1 MAQERRAPEGKRVK
15 PSPPPRVQSAAAG
28 AVDQLSAFDDAT
40 LHAILARLPL
50 RDAAATVPLS
60 RRWLRVFAT
69 LPRLR
74 MNQATFNRRGF
85 PNDGVEDRCE
95 DDVHWRA
102 ALRRILR
109 GRTAPVAAFTRPH
122 GEWFRSV
129 FRELCG
135 TGGLLELSIANTNYT
150 EPYLLPTVVYSCQT
164 LTSLDFYNCRLQIP
178 SKITGLRAVRS
189 LRLRNA
195 VVSDGE
201 LRRMISRCTAM
212 ERLEIHDVH
221 KARSIFIRGPCLEKL
236 QIYYSYHPL
245 CISLSKALR
254 LDTVRLGFSYGHPE
268 NSWSINDIIGTD
280 QDQSFSEI
288 RRMPDYKKMAEMEHE
303 QTDEVRNM
311 IKFLGGL
318 RTVKQLRLYLSIEY
332 SEVSLCLLF
341 SPC

>member
-1 MAQERRAPEGKRVK
+1 MKRVK
-15 PSPPPRVQSAAAG
+15 PSTPPRAQSAVAG
-28 AVDQLSAFDDAT
+28 AVDQLSALDNAT

-50 RDAAATVPLS
+50 RDAAATVALS

-74 MNQATFNRRGF
+74 INPATFNRRGF

-95 DDVHWRA
+95 DDVRWRA
-102 ALRRILR
+102 ALHRILR
-109 GRTAPVAAFTRPH
+109 GRTVPVAAFEIEAAFTRPH
-122 GEWFRSV
+122 SEWFRSV

-135 TGGLLELSIANTNYT
+135 TGGLLEFSIANTNYT
-150 EPYLLPTVVYSCQT
+150 EPYLLPTAVYSCQT

-236 QIYYSYHPL
+236 EIYSYRPL

-268 NSWSINDIIGTD
+268 DSWSINDIMSTD
-280 QDQSFSEI
+280 KDQSFSEI
-288 RRMPDYKKMAEMEHE
+288 KRMPDYKKMAEMEHE

-318 RTVKQLRLYLSIEY
+318 REVKQLRLYLSTEY